1 MSEEEHYPYAT
12 LEKDG
17 YELEAVEAVSGNKHA
32 FLEELVP
39 SDEERFAVEKG
50 HAVKCIFQYR
60 EPTKTRGKSFPSEH
74 MWVVVTDTED
84 GVITGILDN
93 QPHYT
98 DLLKPGA
105 KITLHPEHIVAIWSG
120 E

>member
-1 MSEEEHYPYAT
+1 MSEEEQYPYAT

-17 YELEAVEAVSGNKHA
+17 YELEAVEAATSKDHS
-32 FLEELVP
+32 FLGEPVP
-39 SDEERFAVEKG
+39 TDEERYAVEKG

-60 EPTKTRGKSFPSEH
+60 EPTATKGKSFPSEH
-74 MWVVVTDTED
+74 MWVLVTDTED

-98 DLLKPGA
+98 KLLKPGA
-105 KITLHPEHIVAIWSG
+105 EITLHPEHIVAIWSG